1 MLSDDLR
8 GLVIQGRRHI
18 RDPAL
23 LVHVFDRLDE
33 TAAQIERLERS
44 AVVVLPSPPDNV
56 VSFSGCRGRRS
67 GRTAS

>member
-18 RDPAL
+18 RDPVH

-33 TAAQIERLERS
+33 TAAQLETLERS
-44 AVVVLPSPPDNV
+44 AVVALPSPPDNV
-56 VSFSGCRGRRS
+56 VSFSKCRARR
-67 GRTAS
+67 GGLPAS